1 VSSMLPTV
9 LFGIPAAPFAA
20 IMMALCIYF
29 GIELGT
35 PMLIYDADFVLSLAA
50 GFVGGSIVVGIVSVV
65 FMRYIVKILEIPY
78 WIYATII
85 LAVIVWANFQYT
97 QGWQDM
103 AMLTLCG
110 TLGIACKYYDIS
122 RPALLVTYV
131 VAERL
136 EGYILQTNQLYTWD
150 QLVTRPLFVLTVAV
164 AAWIVYRSIRNK
176 NRGLNYV

>member
-1 VSSMLPTV
+1 
-9 LFGIPAAPFAA
+9 
-20 IMMALCIYF
+20 MMALCIYF

-35 PMLIYDADFVLSLAA
+35 PTLIDDTNFIWSLAA
-50 GFVGGSIVVGIVSVV
+50 GFVGGSIIVGVVSIF

-85 LAVIVWANFQYT
+85 LAIIVWANTQYT
-97 QGWQDM
+97 GGWQDY
-103 AMLTLCG
+103 AMLGLTGL
-110 TLGIACKYYDIS
+110 LGIACKYFDIS

-150 QLVTRPLFVLTVAV
+150 QLITRPLFMITMLVTV
-164 AAWIVYRSIRNK
+164 WIIYKSIKNK
-176 NRGLNYV
+176 NKGLTYV